1 QPPFTETAM
10 ANPRLFICLFLGLA
24 ISLESAIGAP
34 VISQI
39 SKDVVASV
47 GDSVEFT
54 CTVEE
59 VGPFTVSWAK
69 RASESDT
76 NSVVLSMRN
85 MLSLTD
91 QRYNVTV
98 TDGPKSG
105 SATYTFRIQKIEV
118 SDMGPYE
125 CQVIVSATEKVMKK
139 LNLQI
144 KTPPVIS
151 ESTPKSTLVTEG
163 QNLELTCHAN
173 GFPKPTISW
182 AREHNAVMPAGGH
195 VLAEPTLRIR
205 TVHRMDRG
213 GYYCIAENG
222 EGQPDKRLIRVEVE
236 FRPQIAVQRPKVAQM
251 VSHTAELECSVQGYP
266 APSVVW
272 HRNGV
277 QLQSSRQHEVAT
289 TASSSEITTSVLRID
304 SVSAEDFGDYY
315 CNATNKLG
323 HADARLHLFQTVI
336 PVPSLS

>member
-1 QPPFTETAM
+1 M
-10 ANPRLFICLFLGLA
+10 RNLYWV
-24 ISLESAIGAP
+24 SLCFMWIAGSSAAVP
-34 VISQI
+34 VITQI

-47 GDSVEFT
+47 GDSVEFN
-54 CTVEE
+54 CTVEH
-59 VGPFTVSWAK
+59 VGQLSVSWAK
-69 RASESDT
+69 RSSESDT

-85 MLSLTD
+85 ILSLPD

-98 TDGPKSG
+98 IEDPKTG
-105 SATYTFRIQKIEV
+105 SAVYTFRIRKIEA

-125 CQVIVSATEKVMKK
+125 CQVIVSATEKVTKK

-151 ESTPKSTLVTEG
+151 ESTAKTTLVTEG

-182 AREHNAVMPAGGH
+182 ARENNAIMPAGGH
-195 VLAEPTLRIR
+195 LLAEPTLRIK

-213 GYYCIAENG
+213 GYFCIAQNG
-222 EGQPDKRLIRVEVE
+222 EGQPDRRLIRVEVE
-236 FRPQIAVQRPKVAQM
+236 FRPQIAVQRPKIAQM
-251 VSHTAELECSVQGYP
+251 ISHAVELECSVQGYP
-266 APSVVW
+266 APTVVW

-277 QLQSSRQHEVAT
+277 QLQSSRYYEIAN
-289 TASSSEITTSVLRID
+289 TASSFETTTSVLRIA
-304 SVSAEDFGDYY
+304 SVSDEDFGDYF

-323 HADARLHLFQTVI
+323 HADARLHLYQTVI
-336 PVPSLS
+336 PVPTLS